1 MIKDIHVSSFGFAQ
15 CTKSGP
21 SHSMAKEN
29 QRIEEAKSETENVI
43 SLNLAIKPPD
53 FSRIGMFVECINM
66 HVHKCIRP
74 IKGSITYTKE

>member
-43 SLNLAIKPPD
+43 S
-53 FSRIGMFVECINM
+53 FS
-66 HVHKCIRP
+66 HK
-74 IKGSITYTKE
+74 TT